1 MGTQQR
7 IDTGKDRRIVLNKVR
22 FKLAATIGR
31 AVAQMTTIE
40 KYEAMAEAIKVVV
53 QTNVLAER
61 IVDRDLRVDFP
72 FPATWWEHL
81 KLTVLPKIP
90 HKWRKR
96 IKVKLSHYYHTLR
109 VRQYVG
115 YPEANEVLEDRWG
128 KPVIF
133 EMWEDVPGDI
143 LFDNVKANVE
153 EIVIEHPGKK
163 DI

>member
-1 MGTQQR
+1 MDTSQK
-7 IDTGKDRRIVLNKVR
+7 IDQRIVLDKVR
-22 FKLAATIGR
+22 FRLAATIGK

-40 KYEAMAEAIKVVV
+40 KYEATAEAIKIVVR
-53 QTNVLAER
+53 TNVLAER
-61 IVDRDLRVDFP
+61 TADCDLRVEFP

-96 IKVKLSHYYHTLR
+96 IKVKLSHYYHKIR

-128 KPVIF
+128 KPVMF
-133 EMWEDVPGDI
+133 RMWEDVSDDI
-143 LFDNVKANVE
+143 LFDDVKANVK
-153 EIVIEHPGKK
+153 EIAIEHPGEKNK
-163 DI
+163 